1 MAAEASGNPS
11 RGEVTMP
18 DDECNVILMLRGSR

>member
-18 DDECNVILMLRGSR
+18 DDESKMMLVLRGLR